1 MAGLIQHLLV
11 AMNVLHCFSW
21 FGVALVSTSVE
32 CPLPLPQHDCS
43 YLVPGEPTNSCVWL
57 LWDLFYFFCINFPC
71 VMWYLY
77 YYIRKMIAFAP
88 DIPFSIILNFLCGF
102 PPCYAY
108 ANGCSRQ
115 PQTGQEVIP
124 MDGCTGRVFAQLTFG
139 VKQWGNMPEAGGEM
153 KNWRVW
159 RTVVTQQ
166 VSKSFGNI
174 SSSDSS
180 LQRGNKPLQPAVSA
194 PDWLVGR

>member
-1 MAGLIQHLLV
+1 MCCI
-11 AMNVLHCFSW
+11 VLADLGWLWCLPQWSVSCPCHSMIAATW
-21 FGVALVSTSVE
+21 SLVSLQSPVSGCFE
-32 CPLPLPQHDCS
+32 I
-43 YLVPGEPTNSCVWL
+43 Y
-57 LWDLFYFFCINFPC
+57 FIFFCINFPC

-115 PQTGQEVIP
+115 PQTRQEVIP
-124 MDGCTGRVFAQLTFG
+124 MDGCIGRVFAQLTFG